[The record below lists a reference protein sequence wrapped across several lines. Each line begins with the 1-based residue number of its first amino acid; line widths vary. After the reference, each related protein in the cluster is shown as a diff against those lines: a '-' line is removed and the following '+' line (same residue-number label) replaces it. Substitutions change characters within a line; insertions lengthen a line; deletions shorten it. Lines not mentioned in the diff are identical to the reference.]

1 MKIYIVG
8 ISGMLGNKLFH
19 EFMCSKKFKVRGS
32 TRNLPNLFENF
43 SQNIDLNCDVNNLE
57 LLNRNIKKFK
67 PNIIINCIGIIK
79 QKIQRINN
87 EKNTFFINS
96 VFPHEL
102 HKISKTVKAR
112 LIHFSTDCVFDGKA
126 GNYSEKHE
134 PNALDLY
141 GLSKTIGEINSKNVL
156 TLRTSIIG
164 RELNNKNG
172 LFEWFMSQEKKCQGF
187 SNCYFSG
194 FPTNEIYKILLQIIN
209 KKSLSGIYHL
219 SSHKIS
225 KYDLL
230 KLISKVYKKKIKIY
244 KNTKIKIDRSLN
256 SARLKSLL
264 NYKSPSWE
272 KLIVEMYK
280 NHGKN

>member
-8 ISGMLGNKLFH
+8 ISGMLGSKLFH
-19 EFMCSKKFKVRGS
+19 EFICSKKFKVRGS
-32 TRNLPNLFENF
+32 TRNLPNVFKN
-43 SQNIDLNCDVNNLE
+43 SRRNIDFNCDVNNLE

-79 QKIQRINN
+79 QKIRGIEN
-87 EKNTFFINS
+87 ERNTFFINS

-102 HKISKTVKAR
+102 HKISKVTKAR
-112 LIHFSTDCVFDGKA
+112 LIHFSTDCVFNGKV
-126 GNYSEKHE
+126 GNYSEKQE

-141 GLSKTIGEINSKNVL
+141 GLSKTIGEIDSKNVL

-164 RELNNKNG
+164 RELNNKKG

-187 SNCYFSG
+187 ANCYFSG
-194 FPTNEIYKILLQIIN
+194 FPTYEIFNILLKIIN
-209 KKSLSGIYHL
+209 KKNLSGIYHL

-230 KLISKVYKKKIKIY
+230 KLISKVYQKKIKIY

-256 SARLKSLL
+256 SKRLKKLL

-272 KLIVEMYK
+272 KLILEMYK
-280 NHGKN
+280 NHGKI